1 MQNTLKHSTHLLRLE
16 TPLHALQVHGQEH
29 QVLGQQQLLGMA
41 QTLHKVAQQKLFV
54 RVLRAGSEGVQQGVE
69 AAPAVNAYWNCGGG
83 MIDETEEGMR

>member
-1 MQNTLKHSTHLLRLE
+1 
-16 TPLHALQVHGQEH
+16 
-29 QVLGQQQLLGMA
+29 MA